1 MAQKTTR
8 QIGNLTMAL
17 TLGLVPVAAQPAPRP
32 RLVDPVSAIVE
43 AFDTH
48 DLVALGDAHGNEQ
61 SHAVRVALI
70 RDPHFAARVQD
81 IVVEFG
87 NARFQPL
94 MDRYIAG
101 GDVNEAD
108 LRHVWQDTTQFSGVW
123 DRPIYGDFFRAVR
136 DVNASL
142 PAARRLRV
150 LLGDPPVDWDLVR
163 RIEEGPANGREGM
176 VRINGIWIGKAQE
189 ATLDRDGHAAEL
201 VAREVVA
208 RHRRALLVFGDGHL
222 QRGRRGVVT
231 RLEEAA
237 EVNVFTI
244 ANAVGPVYAALAAGH
259 PDIGSWPAPRLLRLA
274 GTADDAID
282 GRFDAVLHL
291 GPPAAMTS
299 SRIAPALCADAIYVR
314 IRQERMKW
322 AGLPEG
328 RAQELLASDCAP
340 AR

>member
-1 MAQKTTR
+1 MAIASGT
-8 QIGNLTMAL
+8 LAL
-17 TLGLVPVAAQPAPRP
+17 MLGLVSVGARPAPPPPLLDPVA
-32 RLVDPVSAIVE
+32 AIVE

-61 SHAVRVALI
+61 SHAVRLALV
-70 RDPHFAARVQD
+70 RDPRFAARVQD

-101 GDVNEAD
+101 GEVAEAD

-123 DRPIYGDFFRAVR
+123 DRPIYGDFFRVVR
-136 DVNASL
+136 EVNASL
-142 PAARRLRV
+142 PPARRLRV

-163 RIEEGPANGREGM
+163 RIEEGPASDRAGM
-176 VRINGIWIGKAQE
+176 VRINGIWIEKAQE
-189 ATLDRDGHAAEL
+189 STLDRDAHAAQL
-201 VAREVVA
+201 VMRDVVA

-222 QRGRRGVVT
+222 RRGLRGLVT
-231 RLEEAA
+231 RLEESA
-237 EVNVFTI
+237 EVKVFTI
-244 ANAVGPVYAALAAGH
+244 ANAVGPSYAALAAGH
-259 PDIGSWPAPRLLRLA
+259 PDIASWPAPRLLRLA

-299 SRIAPALCADAIYVR
+299 SRIAPTVCADAAYVR

-322 AGLPEG
+322 AGLPEA
-328 RAQELLASDCAP
+328 RAQDLLARDCAP